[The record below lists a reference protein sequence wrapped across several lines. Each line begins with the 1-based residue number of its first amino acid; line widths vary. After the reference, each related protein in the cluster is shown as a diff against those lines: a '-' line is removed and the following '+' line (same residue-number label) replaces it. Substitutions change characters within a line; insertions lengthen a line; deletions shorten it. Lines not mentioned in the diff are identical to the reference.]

1 MSNLGNKQIMAQNIK
16 YYMQERNV
24 RATDICNTLKFPM
37 PTFSDWINARTYPR
51 IDKIELMANYFG
63 ISKADL
69 VEEHSTKKESSTAY
83 TINVLGRVAAGIPIN
98 AVEEIIDTEEITED
112 MAKTGEFFGLRISGH
127 SMEPRICDGD
137 TVIVRQQSDVEDG
150 DIAIVLVNG
159 SDGTCKRIKRY
170 QDSLALLPLNPTYEP
185 MIYTKEQVADL
196 PVKIIG
202 KVVELR
208 GKF

>member
-1 MSNLGNKQIMAQNIK
+1 MPEREFNEIFSERLNFFLNKYEMTQLELSKRLGVGTTSVYNWCNGLKTPRMDKVDAMCEIFHCKRSDLMEEPKSI
-16 YYMQERNV
+16 
-24 RATDICNTLKFPM
+24 RA
-37 PTFSDWINARTYPR
+37 
-51 IDKIELMANYFG
+51 
-63 ISKADL
+63 
-69 VEEHSTKKESSTAY
+69 STTAY

-98 AVEEIIDTEEITED
+98 AVEEIIDTEEITEE
-112 MAKTGEFFGLRISGH
+112 MAKTGEYFGLRISGH

-137 TVIVRQQSDVEDG
+137 VVIVRQQSDVYDG

-170 QDSLALLPLNPTYEP
+170 QDSLALLPLNPSYEP
-185 MIYTKEQVADL
+185 MIYSKDEVDSL